1 MSVDVALHAA
11 RVCEYC
17 GAGTT
22 LVEDLDGDLM
32 CAEGTGCAAPPAT
45 TRIAGCVVAVEA
57 LESPESSLACAAD
70 ALLLGAGDELDAE
83 AMTERE
89 RLAAAAS
96 LRLEARR
103 AHHRLAYLTG
113 KLPRL
118 AGARALRELGEA
130 SVLARAADEAL
141 IAWETRCNTLRT
153 SRARAGQRRGRA

>member
-57 LESPESSLACAAD
+57 LESPEPSLALPAD
-70 ALLLGAGDELDAE
+70 G
-83 AMTERE
+83 
-89 RLAAAAS
+89 AAALVAGMCIGRVEIPPRTQTLPLFAIGGAS
-96 LRLEARR
+96 
-103 AHHRLAYLTG
+103 
-113 KLPRL
+113 
-118 AGARALRELGEA
+118 
-130 SVLARAADEAL
+130 
-141 IAWETRCNTLRT
+141 
-153 SRARAGQRRGRA
+153 